1 MRLSYLLVS
10 MLLVFSL
17 TMYDVRSMGMVTPD
31 LEASEVICHTTDT
44 GERYFSYLVRNVG
57 NETAPAGSY
66 QVFFKVNG
74 KLISFERTTDTL
86 QPGKSILYTSEHKF
100 YPNQKK
106 RVLKYNLIINTKD
119 ADRDNNKKTGEIW
132 LDSN

>member
-1 MRLSYLLVS
+1 MRPSCLPVPILFVLA
-10 MLLVFSL
+10 L
-17 TMYDVRSMGMVTPD
+17 TMYSVRSMGKTPPD

-57 NETAPAGSY
+57 SETAPAGSY

-74 KLISFERTTDTL
+74 KLISFERTTDAL
-86 QPGKSILYTSEHKF
+86 QPGKSILYTSENKF
-100 YPNQKK
+100 DPNQKK

-119 ADRDNNKKTGEIW
+119 ADMDNNKMTGEIW

>member
-1 MRLSYLLVS
+1 MQLSCPPVSLLF
-10 MLLVFSL
+10 VFAL
-17 TMYDVRSMGMVTPD
+17 TMYSVRSMGMIPPD
-31 LEASEVICHTTDT
+31 LEASEVVCHTTDT

-74 KLISFERTTDTL
+74 KLISFERATDAL
-86 QPGKSILYTSEHKF
+86 QPGKSILYTSEDKF
-100 YPNQKK
+100 DPNQKK
-106 RVLKYNLIINTKD
+106 RVLKYSLIINTKD
-119 ADRDNNKKTGEIW
+119 ADKDNNKMTGEIW